1 MNNLKEYKLNQL
13 YKMDSGIG
21 TSKKQ
26 AGHGAPFVSFSDIF
40 NNEILPDELTEK
52 MDTTKEEQEK
62 YSVKKGDILIT
73 RTSETLDEL
82 AMSSVALKDY
92 PKATFSGF
100 AKRLRPIQN
109 NITYDKF
116 MAFYMRSR
124 YFRKIINSKAVMTLR
139 ASFNDA
145 IFSYI
150 SILLPEYKE
159 QVKIGDCFYE
169 IEKKIRNN
177 IKINK
182 ELENIGKDIY
192 DYWFLQYEYPKDE
205 ENSYDL
211 SKEKFVWNDE
221 LKMQI
226 PKNWKVKKISEIV
239 NLISGYAFSSK
250 EYTEKGKY
258 KLYTIKNVH
267 DGNIVEKVD
276 NYINDIPNSMPNEC
290 ILHPNDIVMSLT
302 GNVGRV
308 GLVYEEN
315 ALLNQRLLKIVPKNN
330 HIAFIYL
337 LFRSSYMKTLMERLA
352 TGTSQK
358 NLSPVDIG
366 NIKIVVPS
374 ESILD
379 KFDEIC
385 NSMIYKCVNNLKENQ
400 ELICLRDF
408 LLPLLMNGQVG
419 FKD

>member
-1 MNNLKEYKLNQL
+1 
-13 YKMDSGIG
+13 
-21 TSKKQ
+21 
-26 AGHGAPFVSFSDIF
+26 
-40 NNEILPDELTEK
+40 
-52 MDTTKEEQEK
+52 
-62 YSVKKGDILIT
+62 
-73 RTSETLDEL
+73 
-82 AMSSVALKDY
+82 
-92 PKATFSGF
+92 
-100 AKRLRPIQN
+100 
-109 NITYDKF
+109 
-116 MAFYMRSR
+116 
-124 YFRKIINSKAVMTLR
+124 
-139 ASFNDA
+139 
-145 IFSYI
+145 
-150 SILLPEYKE
+150 
-159 QVKIGDCFYE
+159 
-169 IEKKIRNN
+169 
-177 IKINK
+177 
-182 ELENIGKDIY
+182 
-192 DYWFLQYEYPKDE
+192 
-205 ENSYDL
+205 
-211 SKEKFVWNDE
+211 
-221 LKMQI
+221 MQI

>member
-1 MNNLKEYKLNQL
+1 MRNLKEYKLNQL

-116 MAFYMRSR
+116 MAFYMRSK

-159 QVKIGDCFYE
+159 QVKIGDWFYE

-221 LKMQI
+221 LKIQI
-226 PKNWKVKKISEIV
+226 PKDWKVKKVSEIV
-239 NLISGYAFSSK
+239 DLISGYAFSSK

-267 DGNIVEKVD
+267 DGNIVSKVD
-276 NYINDIPNSMPNEC
+276 NYISDIPNSMPNEC
-290 ILHPNDIVMSLT
+290 TLHPTDIVMSLT

-315 ALLNQRLLKIVPKNN
+315 ALLNQRLLKIVPKSN

-337 LFRSSYMKTLMERLA
+337 LFRSSYMKTLMERLS

-374 ESILD
+374 ESILN

-400 ELICLRDF
+400 ELRCLRDF